1 MRRCGTAIVVA
12 TAALSLWYG
21 RSAAVEYFP
30 SDPGPI
36 FNYACGPVT
45 ISADGSG
52 GFGRVIC
59 ANCVVGAVNSYK
71 IDANADILETSYG
84 YFAQAAPD
92 PDIYVYEPGLL
103 YLDFPLDTGKEWQS
117 TAELRYYMGG
127 DALDTVTLH
136 GRVVGP
142 RTVTVAAGE
151 FEVIEVELGY
161 QYAVEDWRSS
171 TTVLWLQRQL
181 GPVNGLE
188 SWTGV
193 ISTEKTTWGTLKA
206 GYR

>member
-1 MRRCGTAIVVA
+1 MRRCRTSIALVTAVLV
-12 TAALSLWYG
+12 LYCGQSG
-21 RSAAVEYFP
+21 AVDYFP
-30 SDPGPI
+30 SEPGPT
-36 FNYACGPVT
+36 FNYSCGPVT

-59 ANCVVGAVNSYK
+59 ANCIVGAVNSYK
-71 IDANADILETSYG
+71 INASSDVLETSYG

-92 PDIYVYEPGLL
+92 PDIYIYEPGLL
-103 YLDFPLDTGKEWQS
+103 YLDLPLDAGKEWQS

-136 GRVVGP
+136 GRVIGP
-142 RTVTVAAGE
+142 RTVTVPAGE
-151 FEVIEVELGY
+151 FEVIEVELSY
-161 QYAVEDWRSS
+161 QFAVEEWRSS

-193 ISTEKTTWGTLKA
+193 IAAEETTWGSVKA
-206 GYR
+206 AYR